1 VTEGEAEHKLLPCST
16 THHQNK
22 PEA

>member
-1 VTEGEAEHKLLPCST
+1 VTEGEAEHKLFPCST
-16 THHQNK
+16 THRQNK